1 MCMKVL
7 HINCSDGGSTGKI
20 IREISNICKN
30 QGYESIL
37 CNPKNESK
45 HGEDGLIK
53 YRTSFP
59 KEQSIYKRICYYLGF
74 QYGFAPIS
82 TYRIIK
88 IIKKEKPDIIHVHS
102 INCYMVDIYR
112 LFKFL
117 NEKKYPIVVTN
128 HAEFF
133 YTGNCSHAKDC
144 TRYLKGCGDCPDLYN
159 ATRSKVKDKSNEAWI
174 KMQNCIQ
181 GASNIRVVSV
191 SPWVLK
197 RSSLSPIMKGIK
209 QRVILNGVNT
219 EIYNNGNGSFSS
231 NRILLFVTAN
241 FSANDYSEKGGGYIV
256 DLARRFQTENV
267 KIVVVGKI
275 QNSENLPDNIE
286 LIGRNENQ
294 YKLADYYRSA
304 NLTIVVSKRET
315 FSMPV
320 AESLCCGTPVV
331 GFKAGGP
338 ESIAN
343 LKYSEFVNYGDLKGL
358 ERIIKQKWLNYKTQE
373 VSEIISAES
382 IRDYSSERMAKE
394 YISVYEELI
403 NEKDR
408 NFDFS

>member
-1 MCMKVL
+1 M
-7 HINCSDGGSTGKI
+7 
-20 IREISNICKN
+20 
-30 QGYESIL
+30 
-37 CNPKNESK
+37 
-45 HGEDGLIK
+45 
-53 YRTSFP
+53 
-59 KEQSIYKRICYYLGF
+59 
-74 QYGFAPIS
+74 
-82 TYRIIK
+82 
-88 IIKKEKPDIIHVHS
+88 
-102 INCYMVDIYR
+102 
-112 LFKFL
+112 
-117 NEKKYPIVVTN
+117 
-128 HAEFF
+128 
-133 YTGNCSHAKDC
+133 
-144 TRYLKGCGDCPDLYN
+144 YN

-286 LIGRNENQ
+286 LIGRTENQ

-343 LKYSEFVNYGDLKGL
+343 LKYSEFVNYGDLEGL

-408 NFDFS
+408 NFDLS